1 MRHNR
6 LKIQTSSNKYSI
18 YIGTNISDKIK
29 TILNVVDINN
39 FYPNQKNF
47 LRKNY
52 PIDIDKKIILLGATH
67 LDRKYKGFHK
77 FIEAISY
84 LDPKDIEIVTF
95 GEISKK
101 ALNKINN
108 FSVTNLGIISSS
120 KKLSSIYSSSYLFAA
135 PSILEAFGKTIGES
149 MLCGTPC
156 VVFGNSGPSEL
167 IIHKYTGFVANNTCP
182 KSFADGL
189 KPIVINITVVT
200 NKKLI
205 KPISI
210 FFFALSLP
218 KCSDKISVH
227 RKVEANNTV
236 PNATGSGE

>member
-1 MRHNR
+1 M
-6 LKIQTSSNKYSI
+6 
-18 YIGTNISDKIK
+18 
-29 TILNVVDINN
+29 
-39 FYPNQKNF
+39 
-47 LRKNY
+47 LRENY
-52 PIDIDKKIILLGATH
+52 PIDIDKKIILLVATH

-167 IIHKYTGFVANNTCP
+167 IIHKYTGYVANNTCP
-182 KSFADGL
+182 KSFAEGL
-189 KPIVINITVVT
+189 KWLLNLDQ
-200 NKKLI
+200 KKYE
-205 KPISI
+205 KISI
-210 FFFALSLP
+210 NCINHAKANYDPAIAAEKYYQNYKLLKVPPFN
-218 KCSDKISVH
+218 KI
-227 RKVEANNTV
+227 
-236 PNATGSGE
+236 